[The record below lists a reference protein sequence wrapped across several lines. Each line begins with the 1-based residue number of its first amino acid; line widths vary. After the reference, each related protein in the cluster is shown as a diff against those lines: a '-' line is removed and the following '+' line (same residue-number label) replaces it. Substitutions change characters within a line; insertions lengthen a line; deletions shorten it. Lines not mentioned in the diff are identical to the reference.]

1 MVLWQRASFKAKNAV
16 TQLVRRTDCTAIID
30 VFKGSRRKLSEKY
43 GLKVWLRADVHRLMH
58 DHNPPYETLE
68 NDLKAIAQQAFED
81 NGGTREEFRAIFGA
95 SYL

>member
-1 MVLWQRASFKAKNAV
+1 MPKYTPSIIQSEKRCYATGVEYNLDRHHVFKA
-16 TQLVRRTDCTAIID
+16 
-30 VFKGSRRKLSEKY
+30 SRRNKSEQY
-43 GLKVWLRADVHRLMH
+43 GLWVWLEHTAHMKLH
-58 DHNPPYETLE
+58 DHCKPYETLE